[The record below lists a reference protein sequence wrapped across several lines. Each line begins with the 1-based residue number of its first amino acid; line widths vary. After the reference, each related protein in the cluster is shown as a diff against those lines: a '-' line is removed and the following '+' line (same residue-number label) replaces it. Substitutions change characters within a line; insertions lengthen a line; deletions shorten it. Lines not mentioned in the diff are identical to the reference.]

1 MRVVEEGY
9 DQSVL
14 NNSLSVRPVV
24 DLAIGLLATS
34 HSDIQGVRITK
45 SFSPGDEATNNL
57 GLEEMGVVLC
67 AFTPGRRGSF
77 GEVLIA
83 QISLMFLQRR
93 EVVLVYSCTG
103 GKETKILNTA

>member
-57 GLEEMGVVLC
+57 GLEEMGWFYAHLPQ
-67 AFTPGRRGSF
+67 A
-77 GEVLIA
+77 EEEAL
-83 QISLMFLQRR
+83 
-93 EVVLVYSCTG
+93 
-103 GKETKILNTA
+103 GKY